1 MTATCSLQP
10 IKVTRILD
18 AFVELREDVSAED
31 RITNKPRAAL
41 LEGDKVSIV
50 TPAPGYDII
59 NNPEK
64 PAPGTS
70 KRASPAETPD
80 PRLKQAL
87 KGHMHVTC
95 T

>member
-1 MTATCSLQP
+1 MTATCSLQADQ
-10 IKVTRILD
+10 VTRILD

-59 NNPEK
+59 NNQK
-64 PAPGTS
+64 S
-70 KRASPAETPD
+70 
-80 PRLKQAL
+80 RLQ
-87 KGHMHVTC
+87 GHRNGPPMQKC
-95 T
+95 QIRG